1 MEIKTYLSN
10 LLDAKY
16 LQRFLPWLILI
27 SGLGITLFLRH
38 MALQENHKNIE
49 ERFYF
54 RANEMTNNIQSRIHS
69 YKEILLGAKGLFI
82 SSITVDRQ
90 EFHEYVK
97 QLNLADFYPGI
108 QGLGFALLIAPD
120 ALEAHQKKIREEG
133 FPNYAVRP
141 SDRRDIYS
149 SVVYIEPFDWRN
161 QRAFGFDMFSE
172 PTRNAAMQQAMDTNK
187 PTASGMV
194 TLIQETE
201 KNKQP
206 GFLMYLPIYQSRQPI
221 NTIEQRRKNIYGWVY
236 APFRIHDLM
245 NGIMGP
251 QFGELGNTIGF
262 DVYDGNAT
270 DPEKLMYDYH
280 QQTGTQRSHRAS
292 VFKTIKQIDVGEHT
306 WTISVF
312 SLPSLDNR
320 LHYKEANYIAI
331 AGAALSAMLALIVW
345 LLLSGRERAY
355 AKANE
360 ITSELR
366 ASELH
371 TKRLNR
377 DLKLLSECNMAMLK
391 IDDEPVLLQSICRM
405 IVEQGNYRMAW
416 VGFAENDEEKSVR
429 LVAESGFDNGYLN
442 SVKISWADNPYG
454 RGPTGSAI
462 RNGITDINHDY
473 LNNDRMAP
481 WRSSALTHGFQSSIS
496 IPLSCDKKIIGALT
510 IYAAEPYAFTPD
522 EVELLEELAGDL
534 SYGIQML
541 RTRNAHKL
549 TEEKIAFM
557 AYHDALT
564 QLPNRILLQEL
575 FSEVS
580 QAAERREAML
590 GIALLDLDNFKH
602 VNDTLGHS
610 LGDKLLVNVTQRLCE
625 NIDQTDIIS
634 RLNGDKFV
642 LILHHIQNNDVLSA
656 KIQAVLSSLN
666 QPFTVDN
673 HLVDIT
679 ASFGISIFPNNGK
692 SLDQLIKKADIAM
705 YVAKENGRNTYQ
717 FYTEKMDADVENQL
731 QLAGHLHQAIKN
743 NQLSLNYQMQVDIQ
757 QGKPIGFEA
766 LLRWE
771 HPEKGRIPPSVFIPL
786 AENNGL
792 IIPIGEWV
800 MHEACKQ
807 AKTWYDQGYPLVVA
821 INLSAIEFK
830 RGNLLESVKHALE
843 QTGLPPHLLELELTE
858 SILLKDMDMVMEML
872 RQLKA
877 LGVKLAIDDFGT
889 GYSSL
894 SYLKRLAVDK
904 LKIDQSFVRDIAIDQ
919 NDEAIVNAI
928 IQVGHALQLKVIAE
942 GVEDAVQLDYLKK
955 HQCDEVQ
962 GYYFSKP
969 VNGAEIVQTLKNF
982 KINPDPANSLLNPP
996 TLN

>member
-1 MEIKTYLSN
+1 MKINFNLSN
-10 LLDAKY
+10 LLENKY
-16 LQRFLPWLILI
+16 LQRFLPWLILL
-27 SGLGITLFLRH
+27 SGLFITVFLRNL
-38 MALQENHKNIE
+38 AQVENHKNVAD
-49 ERFYF
+49 RFHF
-54 RANEMTNNIQSRIHS
+54 RANEMVNNIQSRIHS
-69 YKEILLGAKGLFI
+69 YKEILLGAKGLFT
-82 SSITVDRQ
+82 SSNVVDRN
-90 EFHEYVK
+90 EFRAYVK
-97 QLNLADFYPGI
+97 ELNLIDFYPGI
-108 QGLGFALLIAPD
+108 QGLGFALLIKPEELA
-120 ALEAHQKKIREEG
+120 AHEKKIRDEG

-141 SDRRDIYS
+141 SEPRDIYTS
-149 SVVYIEPFDWRN
+149 IVYIEPFDWRN

-172 PTRNAAMQQAMDTNK
+172 PTRKAAMQRAMDTNK
-187 PTASGMV
+187 PAASGMV

-206 GFLMYLPIYQSRQPI
+206 GFLMYLPIYRPQHSI
-221 NTIEQRRKNIYGWVY
+221 STVEERRRNIYGWVY

-251 QFGELGNTIGF
+251 HFGEVGSTIGF
-262 DVYDGNAT
+262 DIYDGEKI
-270 DPEKLMYDYH
+270 DPKKLMYDYH
-280 QQTGTQRSHRAS
+280 QQTGTARNAQPPIFSI
-292 VFKTIKQIDVGEHT
+292 IKHINVGGHT
-306 WTISVF
+306 WTVSVF
-312 SLPSLDNR
+312 SLSNLDSR
-320 LHYKEANYIAI
+320 LDYKEADYIAV
-331 AGAALSAMLALIVW
+331 AGLALSAMLALIVW
-345 LLLSGRERAY
+345 LLLSGRSRAY
-355 AKANE
+355 AKASE

-391 IDDEPVLLQSICRM
+391 IDDEPMLLQSICRM

-416 VGFAENDEEKSVR
+416 VGYAENDEEKLVR
-429 LVAESGFDNGYLN
+429 PVAESGFDEGYLK
-442 SVKISWADNPYG
+442 SVKISWADNAYG
-454 RGPTGSAI
+454 RGPTGIAI

-481 WRSSALTHGFQSSIS
+481 WRSNALTHGFQSSIS
-496 IPLSCDKKIIGALT
+496 IPLICDKKTIGALT

-564 QLPNRILLQEL
+564 QLPNRALLQEL
-575 FSEVS
+575 FTEVS
-580 QAAERREAML
+580 QAATQSQAML

-602 VNDTLGHS
+602 INDTLGHS
-610 LGDKLLVNVTQRLCE
+610 LGDKLLINVTQRLCE
-625 NIDQTDIIS
+625 NIDKTDIIS

-642 LILHHIQNNDVLSA
+642 LILHDIHDNNQLSA
-656 KIQAVLSSLN
+656 KIESILASFDL
-666 QPFTVDN
+666 PFAIEQ

-679 ASFGISIFPNNGK
+679 ASFGVSIFPHNG
-692 SLDQLIKKADIAM
+692 SNLDQLIKKADIAM
-705 YVAKENGRNTYQ
+705 YVAKDSGRNTYQ
-717 FYTEKMDADVENQL
+717 FYTDKMDADLENQL
-731 QLAGHLHQAIKN
+731 QLASHLHLALKN

-757 QGKPIGFEA
+757 QEKPIGFEA
-766 LLRWE
+766 LLRWK
-771 HPEKGRIPPSVFIPL
+771 HPEKGNIPPSVFIPL
-786 AENNGL
+786 AEKNGL

-800 MHEACKQ
+800 IHEACKQ
-807 AKTWYDQGYPLVVA
+807 AKIWYDKGHRLVVA
-821 INLSAIEFK
+821 INLSTIQFK
-830 RGNLLESVKHALE
+830 RGNLLESVKSALE
-843 QTGLPPHLLELELTE
+843 QSELPPHLLELELTE
-858 SILLKDMDMVMEML
+858 SILLKDMETVMEML
-872 RQLKA
+872 RQFKA

-942 GVEDAVQLDYLKK
+942 GVEDPIQLNYLKK

-969 VNGAEIVQTLKNF
+969 VSAEAIEEVLKNF
-982 KINPDPANSLLNPP
+982 RMNPDQ
-996 TLN
+996 TH